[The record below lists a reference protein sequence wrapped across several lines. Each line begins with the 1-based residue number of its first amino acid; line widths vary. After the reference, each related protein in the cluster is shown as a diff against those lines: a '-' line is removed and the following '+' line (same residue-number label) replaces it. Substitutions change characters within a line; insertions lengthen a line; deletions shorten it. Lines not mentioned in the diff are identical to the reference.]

1 MEIVFEVP
9 AEKAEFMLELLRSIR
24 FVKNPR
30 RLRVRK
36 ASTPMSDTEKE

>member
-36 ASTPMSDTEKE
+36 ASEHVADTENK